1 MLGTAWVTMA
11 AYFSYLLLTM
21 NLEHYYSE
29 QDGKLI
35 FTRQQASDFAK
46 RVAGD
51 FNPIHDTDASR
62 FCVPGD
68 LLLSILL
75 AKTGISEEIEIQFNG
90 MISANTPLTIVETDE
105 EVTVVD
111 DDQKRYLTMTRRGA
125 VRHDQALATEIAT
138 HYVQF
143 SGKNFPHIMVPLMRE
158 QQMMIN
164 TDRPLVMYEKMS
176 LAFDD
181 LSIASA
187 QVELSDSAM
196 HVSGKRGKVELAFDF
211 IVNGQQVG
219 YGCKTMVASGLRP
232 YCEAAIQD
240 LVERF
245 NQRKDAYSTI

>member
-1 MLGTAWVTMA
+1 MS
-11 AYFSYLLLTM
+11 AYFSHLLTIM
-21 NLEHYYSE
+21 KLEDYYNE

-46 RVAGD
+46 RIAGD

-75 AKTGISEEIEIQFNG
+75 AKTGISEQIEIQFNG
-90 MISANTPLTIVETDE
+90 MISANTPLSIVDTGDS
-105 EVTVVD
+105 VTVID
-111 DDQKRYLTMTRRGA
+111 DNQKLYLTMTRHGQT
-125 VRHDQALATEIAT
+125 RHDKALATEIAE

-164 TDRPLVMYEKMS
+164 TERPLVMYEKMS

-181 LSIASA
+181 LSINSA
-187 QVELSDSAM
+187 DVALSDSVM
-196 HVSGKRGKVELAFDF
+196 HVSGKRGKVDLAFDF
-211 IVNGQQVG
+211 IVDGQRVG
-219 YGCKTMVASGLRP
+219 NGCKTMVASGLRP
-232 YCEAAIQD
+232 YCEEAIQN
-240 LVERF
+240 LVDRF
-245 NQRKDAYSTI
+245 NARKQAYCAIPATE

>member
-1 MLGTAWVTMA
+1 MK
-11 AYFSYLLLTM
+11 
-21 NLEHYYSE
+21 LENYYTE

-35 FTRQQASDFAK
+35 FTRQGASDFAK
-46 RVAGD
+46 HVAGD

-75 AKTGISEEIEIQFNG
+75 AKTGISEQIEIQFNG
-90 MISANTPLTIVETDE
+90 MISANTPLSIVETGE

-111 DDQKRYLTMTRRGA
+111 DNQKLYLTMTRRGT
-125 VRHDQALATEIAT
+125 VRRDHVLATEIAE

-181 LSIASA
+181 LSINSA
-187 QVELSDSAM
+187 DVALSDSAM

-211 IVNGQQVG
+211 IVDGKRVG
-219 YGCKTMVASGLRP
+219 HGCKTMVASSLRP
-232 YCEAAIQD
+232 YCEDAIQD
-240 LVERF
+240 LVDRF
-245 NQRKDAYSTI
+245 NARKQAYCLT